1 VAAKEK
7 RATDAELALLKQLW
21 AAGPLTA
28 RTLAERLYLSETASD
43 IATVQ
48 KLLQRLEEKHLVER
62 ERKAPAH
69 LFAASVSQ
77 EQFAGLQLEAMAEK
91 LTDGSLAPF
100 ILHLVKA
107 KRLTP
112 TEREQIRKLIR
123 EIK

>member
-7 RATDAELALLKQLW
+7 RATDAELAVLKQLW

-28 RTLAERLYLSETASD
+28 RTLAERLYRSDTASD

-62 ERKAPAH
+62 QRKAPAH
-69 LFAASVSQ
+69 LFAAAISQ
-77 EQFAGLQLEAMAEK
+77 EEFAGLQLEAMAEK

-112 TEREQIRKLIR
+112 AEREQIRKLIR